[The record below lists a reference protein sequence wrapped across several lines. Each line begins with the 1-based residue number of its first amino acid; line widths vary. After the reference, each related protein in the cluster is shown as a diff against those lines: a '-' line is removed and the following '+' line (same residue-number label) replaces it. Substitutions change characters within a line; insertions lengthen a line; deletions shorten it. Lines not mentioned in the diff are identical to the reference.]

1 MYQIEMYQIENWW
14 KHNGCFDREQ
24 ASGILYILPMGEYL
38 AKTDDWWDSL
48 TDGQKKEVYEDFFSE
63 V

>member
-24 ASGILYILPMGEYL
+24 ASGILYTLPMGEYL